1 MGLTLGF
8 QATNLQQ
15 EFLNNIVQENQQ
27 SCSSTVTPTNSN
39 QVIIA
44 TNSKLNGATIGQIN
58 QTSTDASCLI
68 TAGMQTSVA
77 NILSATTQQTSSS
90 ESDILSIF
98 SAQENFAA
106 TNLKESVTNNIY
118 QISQASCTSST
129 APANSSQYA
138 YFSGD
143 SLNNAF
149 IGQSNTTNATSS
161 CSMTN
166 FMKINTYNQGQGDAG
181 QQSKQVGTLGA
192 IGGVIAVILVIVI
205 ILVGMFFLVTLLKRG
220 KGGKKGVDHCTID
233 PKTGVPPMDPATNLP
248 YSDCALPPELLP
260 VE

>member
-1 MGLTLGF
+1 MGITLGF
-8 QATNLQQ
+8 QATKLQ
-15 EFLNNIVQENQQ
+15 ESFLNNIVQENQQ
-27 SCSSTVTPTNSN
+27 SCASTVTPTNSN

-58 QTSTDASCLI
+58 QTTTDASCLI
-68 TAGMQTSVA
+68 TSGMQTSIQ
-77 NILSATTQQTSSS
+77 NILEATTQQTSSS

-98 SAQENFAA
+98 STQENFAA
-106 TNLKESVTNNIY
+106 TSLKESVTNNIY

-129 APANSSQYA
+129 APSNSSQYA

-166 FMKINTYNQGQGDAG
+166 FMKINTYNQGQGSTG
-181 QQSKQVGTLGA
+181 QDSKQVGTLGA
-192 IGGVIAVILVIVI
+192 IGGVIVAVIIVVVL
-205 ILVGMFFLVTLLKRG
+205 LVGLFFLVTLLKRG
-220 KGGKKGVDHCTID
+220 GSKKEDHCKID
-233 PKTGVPPMDPATNLP
+233 KDGIPQIDPATNLP
-248 YSDCALPPELLP
+248 YADCALPADIAAMSS
-260 VE
+260 